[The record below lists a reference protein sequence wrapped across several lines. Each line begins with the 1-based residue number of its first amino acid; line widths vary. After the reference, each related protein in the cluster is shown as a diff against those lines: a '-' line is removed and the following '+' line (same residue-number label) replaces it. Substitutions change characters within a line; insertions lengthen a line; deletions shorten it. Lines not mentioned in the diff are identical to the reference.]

1 MKISI
6 RSVSK
11 VFGGHETEALNMARE
26 GVSKADILARTGA
39 TLAVRD
45 ATLDIP
51 AGGVF
56 VLMGLS
62 GSGKSTLV
70 RHLNRLVNPS
80 KGHIHFDDLD
90 ILSLDAKGLRD
101 FRRHK
106 ASMVF
111 QGFGLLPHLSVLEN
125 IAFGLVAR
133 GEDRVTAT
141 AKAADWVSK
150 VALDGYEKAL
160 PDTLSGGMKQRVGLA
175 RALATDTSVLLMDE
189 AFSALDPLIRA
200 DMQDLLLD
208 LQKRLCKTIV
218 FVTHDLAEATRLG
231 DTIAIMTD
239 GEIIQVGAPAEIL
252 ANPADDFVARFLK
265 AQTRPML

>member
-1 MKISI
+1 MRISI
-6 RSVSK
+6 RNVSK
-11 VFGGHETEALNMARE
+11 VFGRREAEALEMARE
-26 GVSKADILARTGA
+26 GVAKADILAKTGA
-39 TLAVRD
+39 TLALRD
-45 ATLDIP
+45 VTLDIP
-51 AGGVF
+51 TSGVF

-70 RHLNRLVNPS
+70 RHLNRLVDPS
-80 KGHIHFDDLD
+80 EGQILFDDQD
-90 ILSLDAKGLRD
+90 ILSLDAKALRD

-106 ASMVF
+106 VSMVF

-125 IAFGLVAR
+125 VAFGLIAR

-141 AKAADWVSK
+141 AKAAEWVSL
-150 VALDGYEKAL
+150 VSLTGYEKAL
-160 PDTLSGGMKQRVGLA
+160 PDALSGGMKQRVGLA

-208 LQKRLCKTIV
+208 LQKRLGKTII

-231 DTIAIMTD
+231 DKIAIMSN

-252 ANPADDFVARFLK
+252 AHPADDFVARFVK